1 MVAAA
6 LQCRLFYPAVG
17 EATTVSR
24 SKTAKE
30 NNSLF
35 EVILCALYY
44 FEKHFNIGF

>member
-6 LQCRLFYPAVG
+6 LQCRLPTVG

-30 NNSLF
+30 NRSYF
-35 EVILCALYY
+35 EVIVCALYS
-44 FEKHFNIGF
+44 FMKQFNIFLV